1 MRRPIR
7 EYEGSERARSL
18 RKVMADDSSG
28 VAPVRVGHADL
39 RSLYEFHV
47 RDVYRFVHR
56 RCGDRS
62 LAEEITQDVFLT
74 AVHGGVD
81 VSVGWLYVTARNRL
95 IDHVRRQRTYRSK
108 LRLVHDGDR
117 AADDALVADRIRI
130 EHALGALS
138 TLHRTVLMLHYVD
151 DLSVAQLASEL
162 GRSEKGAEALITRA
176 RAALR
181 TELGDDDERA

>member
-1 MRRPIR
+1 MVDN
-7 EYEGSERARSL
+7 GSS
-18 RKVMADDSSG
+18 

-39 RSLYEFHV
+39 RSLYELHV

-62 LAEEITQDVFLT
+62 LAEEITQDVFLA
-74 AVHGGVD
+74 AVHAAVD

-95 IDHVRRQRTYRSK
+95 IDHVRRQRSYRSK
-108 LRLVHDGDR
+108 LHLVHDGDC
-117 AADDALVADRIRI
+117 AADDALDDRIRI

-181 TELGDDDERA
+181 TELGDDDDRA